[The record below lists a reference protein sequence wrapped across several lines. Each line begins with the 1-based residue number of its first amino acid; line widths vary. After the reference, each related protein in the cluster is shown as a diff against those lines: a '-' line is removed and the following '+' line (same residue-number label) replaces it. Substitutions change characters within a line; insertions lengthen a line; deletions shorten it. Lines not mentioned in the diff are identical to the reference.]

1 MSPVFAISFGAMLFA
16 LAATCTHVIL
26 YYGKD
31 ILRQLRASWT
41 DHGKYHKYRQTKYR
55 SVHWLVYFMLFAFS
69 FGGALVVSQ
78 FHLVPLPWWALFLS
92 LSIAAMMA
100 LPIGIIQAVTN
111 NQISISVLLD
121 AVCGAVYPGR
131 PLASMLFKVYGT
143 SMVSRS
149 LSLVADMKLGD
160 LIGVLINH
168 GMLAWIL
175 NTKRSLL
182 SGRVHDNTGGW
193 DARNT
198 KLFHSSAIIWN
209 VIGAGGVFGSNSPY
223 RPLLFVLLAGFLLPI
238 PFYLLYRRYPNSA
251 WRLVNLPLLALGAN
265 AVPRLPANFLVS
277 SMVVA
282 FVSQFVIRRL
292 FNRAWKRYNYVIGAA
307 LDTGTQLAAI
317 IVFTLLSSVVFPVWW
332 GNAKPSAEHCNLA
345 LVAPNS
351 ALF

>member
-1 MSPVFAISFGAMLFA
+1 
-16 LAATCTHVIL
+16 
-26 YYGKD
+26 
-31 ILRQLRASWT
+31 
-41 DHGKYHKYRQTKYR
+41 
-55 SVHWLVYFMLFAFS
+55 
-69 FGGALVVSQ
+69 
-78 FHLVPLPWWALFLS
+78 
-92 LSIAAMMA
+92 MA

-149 LSLVADMKLGD
+149 LSLVSDMKLGEYMKVPPRLLLTAQIWGS
-160 LIGVLINH
+160 LIGALINH
-168 GMLAWIL
+168 GMLTWIL
-175 NTKRSLL
+175 DTKKNLL
-182 SGRVHDNTGGW
+182 DGKVHDNTGGW

-198 KLFHSSAIIWN
+198 KLFQSSAIIWN
-209 VIGAGGVFGSNSPY
+209 AIGVDGVFGSNSPY
-223 RPLLFVLLAGFLLPI
+223 RPLIFVLLAGFLLPI

-251 WRLVNLPLLALGAN
+251 WRLVNLPLVALGAN
-265 AVPRLPANFLVS
+265 TVPRLPANFLFS
-277 SMVVA
+277 SMLVA
-282 FVSQFVIRRL
+282 FISQFVIRRL
-292 FNRAWKRYNYVIGAA
+292 YNRAWKRYNYVVGAA